1 MTSSCGVI
9 STLGLSLQLKVAL
22 VGSEANRVF
31 QASSTSLIKT
41 LLFSLKEQIELMK
54 LRLGRALATARNAR
68 GWSQPHVAQLMGVDS
83 ETISRIERGHVV
95 RLDRLYD
102 LAVLYDIPIAALFH
116 DAPGPRPDR
125 IDEIVLAL
133 GLLDETNRQ
142 WVLDMVRAVTA
153 KLER

>member
-1 MTSSCGVI
+1 MQQISPLRPSLFKTTIDVVMTMKSVEMGR
-9 STLGLSLQLKVAL
+9 T
-22 VGSEANRVF
+22 
-31 QASSTSLIKT
+31 
-41 LLFSLKEQIELMK
+41 EQIELMK

-83 ETISRIERGHVV
+83 ETISRLERGHVV

-102 LAVLYDIPIAALFH
+102 LAVLYDIPVAALFH

-133 GLLDETNRQ
+133 ELLDEGNRQ
-142 WVLDMVRAVTA
+142 WVLDMVRAVVA
-153 KLER
+153 KMEH

>member
-1 MTSSCGVI
+1 MWSTQHFKPLTPAFIRTTIDVVMTMKCVEMRR
-9 STLGLSLQLKVAL
+9 T
-22 VGSEANRVF
+22 
-31 QASSTSLIKT
+31 
-41 LLFSLKEQIELMK
+41 EQIELMK